1 MSSRFYKIV
10 LGGCGSVLAVYGLY
24 KSENLTHHPHVVMAD
39 GSVSKPKLRLPS
51 RDEQLNALK
60 NTPEY
65 DILVIGGGA
74 TGAGVAL
81 DSISRGLKTALVE
94 LDDFS
99 SGTSSRSTKLIHG
112 GVRYLQKAIMQL
124 DLEQY
129 RMVKEALHERANLLA
144 IAPHLSYPLPIMLP
158 IYRWWQVP
166 YYWVGIKAYD
176 FVAGRQ
182 QVKSSYFLSRSRA
195 LELFPMLKKDKLCG
209 ALVYYDGQH
218 NDARMNLAIII
229 TAARLGANVANH
241 VAVTELLKKPDENGK
256 EKVCGAKVKD
266 QISGKE
272 WVIHAKSVINAT
284 GPFTD
289 SIRKMDD
296 QECPVICQPSAG
308 VHIVL
313 PAYYSPDNMGLLDPA
328 TSDGRVIFF
337 LPWQKMTIAGTT
349 DTPCEVT
356 HHPSPTEDEI
366 QFILNE
372 VKNYL
377 TPEITVRRGDV
388 MSVWSGIRPLV
399 LNPNKGSTEALAR
412 NHVLHVGD
420 SNLITIAGGKWTTYR
435 VMAKEAVDAA
445 VETCKLNPKSEC
457 QTDGLLLE
465 GASGWTPNM
474 YIRLVQDYGL
484 ENEVA
489 QHLANTYG
497 DRAFTVAKHAS
508 LTGKRWPIIGRRLHE
523 EYPYIEAEVRYAVHE
538 YACTAVDV
546 IARRL
551 RLSFLNVQATEEA
564 LPSIISIMAEE
575 LNWSKS
581 KQKEE
586 YEKAMEFLRT
596 EMGQDVNRKARV
608 TPVNFSKDEI
618 ASFTKKFQT
627 LDKDRKGYITIN
639 DLRQSLKAQG
649 EKVDDETL
657 HDMLNEVDLNKNGQ
671 VELGEY
677 LLLMSAIKTGAIAQ
691 SRLAAAVDIQYDR
704 SVLTVDRSGGGV

>member
-1 MSSRFYKIV
+1 MQ
-10 LGGCGSVLAVYGLY
+10 
-24 KSENLTHHPHVVMAD
+24 
-39 GSVSKPKLRLPS
+39 PKE
-51 RDEQLNALK
+51 DE
-60 NTPEY
+60 
-65 DILVIGGGA
+65 
-74 TGAGVAL
+74 
-81 DSISRGLKTALVE
+81 
-94 LDDFS
+94 
-99 SGTSSRSTKLIHG
+99 
-112 GVRYLQKAIMQL
+112 
-124 DLEQY
+124 
-129 RMVKEALHERANLLA
+129 
-144 IAPHLSYPLPIMLP
+144 
-158 IYRWWQVP
+158 
-166 YYWVGIKAYD
+166 
-176 FVAGRQ
+176 
-182 QVKSSYFLSRSRA
+182 
-195 LELFPMLKKDKLCG
+195 KKDKMKQKKKHNEMKEMYYICHSHMLLNQHEARNEASRVRIRELRQSLPYSDRNEKRG
-209 ALVYYDGQH
+209 NNGLRMQINRLNQLVQIDRIAFQYNSKIEYSLHPVVVVERQH

-256 EKVCGAKVKD
+256 EKVCGARVKD

-296 QECPVICQPSAG
+296 QKCPVICQPSAG

-349 DTPCEVT
+349 DRPCEVT

-412 NHVLHVGD
+412 NHVLHVSD
-420 SNLITIAGGKWTTYR
+420 SNLVTIAGGKWTTYR

-445 VETCKLNPKSEC
+445 VETCKLNPNSEC

-484 ENEVA
+484 ESEVA

-581 KQKEE
+581 KQKV
-586 YEKAMEFLRT
+586 RRNVV
-596 EMGQDVNRKARV
+596 Q
-608 TPVNFSKDEI
+608 
-618 ASFTKKFQT
+618 
-627 LDKDRKGYITIN
+627 
-639 DLRQSLKAQG
+639 
-649 EKVDDETL
+649 
-657 HDMLNEVDLNKNGQ
+657 
-671 VELGEY
+671 
-677 LLLMSAIKTGAIAQ
+677 
-691 SRLAAAVDIQYDR
+691 
-704 SVLTVDRSGGGV
+704 